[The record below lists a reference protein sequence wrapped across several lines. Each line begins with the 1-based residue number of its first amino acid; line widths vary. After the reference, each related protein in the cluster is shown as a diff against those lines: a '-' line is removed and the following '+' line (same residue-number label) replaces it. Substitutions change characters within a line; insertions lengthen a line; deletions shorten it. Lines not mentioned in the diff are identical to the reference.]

1 MESTFITI
9 GYAVYLPLALGLTFF
24 VASNLFK
31 NSKVFMLDIFKQK
44 EEIAMSTNR
53 LFEIGFYLVNIGFA
67 FLILKIE
74 SYETVDNS
82 QLLIELLSK
91 KVGGFSIYL
100 GIMLFFNM
108 FLFFRG
114 RRISKQ
120 GAQIDNHS
128 TITREYY
135 DDLGNH

>member
-1 MESTFITI
+1 METSLITI
-9 GYAVYLPLALGLTFF
+9 GYAVYLPIALGLTYF

-74 SYETVDNS
+74 SYEAVDNS

-100 GIMLFFNM
+100 GVMLFFNM
-108 FLFFRG
+108 YLFFRG

-120 GAQIDNHS
+120 SIVQDGS
-128 TITREYY
+128 TTTAREYY
-135 DDLGNH
+135 DDLNK

>member
-1 MESTFITI
+1 METTFITI
-9 GYAVYLPLALGLTFF
+9 GYAVYLPLALGLTYF

-74 SYETVDNS
+74 SYDPVDNS

-100 GIMLFFNM
+100 GVMLFFNM
-108 FLFFRG
+108 YLFFRG
-114 RRISKQ
+114 RRISKN
-120 GAQIDNHS
+120 GHNPKS
-128 TITREYY
+128 EPTITREYY
-135 DDLGNH
+135 DDLGK